1 MFSINWIKDQDREG
15 TYNKVEKNTKGMA
28 AYKENE
34 SKSTLEPT
42 KVKYNVNYLIT
53 IQSIPD

>member
-15 TYNKVEKNTKGMA
+15 TYNVTRSKKNTEGMA

-34 SKSTLEPT
+34 T
-42 KVKYNVNYLIT
+42 KKHT
-53 IQSIPD
+53 